1 MSYGFE
7 TMPSLEVS
15 KVAEAAYTLMH
26 TGETYPVLQAAIN
39 KDEAK
44 KVRTAAE
51 TVLWERL
58 QKIIENRDEWK
69 KWAEADDAPNED
81 TNPSEADD
89 DW

>member
-26 TGETYPVLQAAIN
+26 TGEAYPVLQAAIN

-44 KVRTAAE
+44 KVRNAAE
-51 TVLWERL
+51 TVLWERI

-69 KWAEADDAPNED
+69 KWAESDDAPNED
-81 TNPSEADD
+81 TEPSEADD